1 MENNNK
7 LTSLNL
13 ANDQLLHKFHQ
24 QYAAMQNLINES
36 NAHEIVP
43 LMMQFIDEEY
53 PSFDQITKRAEEIE
67 EFLGNHEPTG
77 NR

>member
-1 MENNNK
+1 MENNK
-7 LTSLNL
+7 LISLNL
-13 ANDQLLHKFHQ
+13 ASEQLLHKFHQ
-24 QYAAMQNLINES
+24 KYAAIQNLINES

-53 PSFDQITKRAEEIE
+53 PSFEQLTQRTLEIE
-67 EFLGNHEPTG
+67 SFLGNHEPTG

>member
-1 MENNNK
+1 
-7 LTSLNL
+7 
-13 ANDQLLHKFHQ
+13 
-24 QYAAMQNLINES
+24 LINES